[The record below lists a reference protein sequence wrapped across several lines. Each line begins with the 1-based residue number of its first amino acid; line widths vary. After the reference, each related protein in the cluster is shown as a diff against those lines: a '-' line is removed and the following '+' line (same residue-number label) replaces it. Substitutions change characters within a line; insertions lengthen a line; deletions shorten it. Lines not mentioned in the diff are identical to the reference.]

1 MGKNKRKREFNIIFL
16 TMMIISVSF
25 VTINS
30 IIFYSQNLRNDKE
43 LVNIISEDIKTNF
56 SSSLDSINRASKT
69 TFLSEE
75 FYILQDEL
83 YGNDLD
89 TATTNIERYF
99 YSESDSNNTEL
110 IRGFGYI
117 PMNNDEFL
125 KDNIIYTGSH
135 FDLYNYYNQ
144 TSINFIDTIVNK
156 SNDELYNNGKIYF
169 VLGIESKNDVIVFAR
184 IIKDLRVSSF
194 NDKLGVGFVE
204 VNYNALIKS
213 FNIGKVL
220 KGYSSFIT
228 YNDELIFGDTS
239 FDLSKLDSS
248 KYYVYS
254 TRVLS
259 NDYVFYGVYE
269 KLNVF
274 NDLRKNIFEE
284 LLIVLVVMLGFYFI
298 YYKVHKQNLESFQ
311 YLVDSFEESKNKHN
325 LELIEPVKD
334 DDEINQVIF
343 VYNNMINTILDDK
356 KFIESLTFK
365 NKKLEIESLH
375 SQINKHFILNVLS
388 VIQSLIVLNKKE
400 ESIECIKNLS
410 DFLRYSLSF
419 NLTKVTLKDEV
430 YLAKKYLNLQKV
442 RYPNINYIL
451 DIDEEMDDI
460 IVPKMILQPLIEN
473 AFVHGLVEDYGIL
486 TLSVRKVND
495 TLSIKIGNTG
505 VISQDKLNNI
515 NKKLKDNN
523 LEDESKEI
531 FYGHGIALINIKKR
545 LTLIFGE
552 KVSLYLSVDNENTYS
567 NIDIVMEDKG
577 NA

>member
-16 TMMIISVSF
+16 TMMIISLSF

-83 YGNDLD
+83 YGNNLD

-99 YSESDSNNTEL
+99 YSKSDSNNTEL

-169 VLGIESKNDVIVFAR
+169 VLGIEHKNDIIVFSR
-184 IIKDLRVSSF
+184 VVKDLRVSSF
-194 NDKLGVGFVE
+194 NEKLGIGFVE

-400 ESIECIKNLS
+400 ESKECIKNLS